1 MGRAAERL
9 MSMPL
14 DLSDT
19 ELRAALH
26 GDVPTRNES
35 FTSQAGK
42 AAGRG
47 WGAIVIERPRHE
59 VWAAL
64 SRWDDRP
71 AYIPRL
77 ERIEVLA
84 SEPGR
89 ARVRQVADAGIT
101 TVVTTCWF
109 ELDEPSGRIGWT
121 LDATAPDNTPA
132 EVEGDYRMLELEAG
146 RTLLVYRA
154 YVDTGMRVPRAV
166 QAFLQRRAIP
176 DLLRAVKR
184 RVESGGRWRK

>member
-1 MGRAAERL
+1 MN
-9 MSMPL
+9 MPL

-19 ELRAALH
+19 ELRAALA
-26 GDVPTRNES
+26 GDVPTRSES
-35 FTSQAGK
+35 FTNHSGK

-47 WGAIVIERPRHE
+47 WGAIVIERPLRE

-71 AYIPRL
+71 EYIPRL

-84 SEPGR
+84 EEPGR

-101 TVVTTCWF
+101 TVITTCWF
-109 ELDEPSGRIGWT
+109 ELDEAAGRIGWR
-121 LDATAPDNTPA
+121 LDAGAPDNTPA
-132 EVEGDYRMLELEAG
+132 EVEGDYRMVELAAG

-154 YVDTGMRVPRAV
+154 HVDTGMKIPRAV

-184 RVESGGRWRK
+184 RVESGGRSRK